1 MEHPSKDSWQIIH
14 TIVYKSCIADTDLWY
29 KLTSRLYDGFEY
41 YAYVLLY
48 VDDCLCIH
56 QDS

>member
-41 YAYVLLY
+41 YA
-48 VDDCLCIH
+48 
-56 QDS
+56 